1 MMTEKEN
8 FIQNRKELYKQAV
21 NKCNELK
28 ENIKEEIESV
38 NFIQIKKSNIVKIG
52 IKDENGVDTG
62 EHLEFDL
69 EDINLPLR
77 LNECDEKHRKNL
89 EFLRDQF
96 IIIDKK
102 EDKKGK
108 KILSWK
114 EEEKLKVLQEFYK
127 REMGAL
133 DLFLGENGTKK
144 LLNGRKPYY
153 SMYEDINDMLEPILP
168 KLKLR
173 ADDIANRIK
182 EKYSNKMNDDKDVLK
197 LDDIKKGIQKQ
208 FMGDEI
214 NE

>member
-1 MMTEKEN
+1 MN
-8 FIQNRKELYKQAV
+8 NDFIKL
-21 NKCNELK
+21 
-28 ENIKEEIESV
+28 
-38 NFIQIKKSNIVKIG
+38 KKSSILKIG
-52 IKDENGVDTG
+52 IKDSDGNDTG

-89 EFLRDQF
+89 EFLRNQF

-114 EEEKLKVLQEFYK
+114 EEEKLKALKNFYVEEEK
-127 REMGAL
+127 AL
-133 DLFLGENGTKK
+133 DLFLGQGGTRK
-144 LLNGRKPYY
+144 LLNGRNPYY
-153 SMYEDINDMLEPILP
+153 SMYEDINDMLEPIMP

-182 EKYSNKMNDDKDVLK
+182 EKYSNKMNDDKNVLK
-197 LDDIKKGIQKQ
+197 LDDIKKGIQRQ

>member
-8 FIQNRKELYKQAV
+8 FIQ
-21 NKCNELK
+21 LK
-28 ENIKEEIESV
+28 KDSILR
-38 NFIQIKKSNIVKIG
+38 IG
-52 IKDENGVDTG
+52 LKDSDGNDTG
-62 EHLEFDL
+62 EHLEFDM
-69 EDINLPLR
+69 EDINLALR

-89 EFLRDQF
+89 EFLRNQF

-127 REMGAL
+127 REMEAL

-144 LLNGRKPYY
+144 LLNGRNPYY
-153 SMYEDINDMLEPILP
+153 SMYEDINDMLKPILP

-173 ADDIANRIK
+173 ADDIAKKIK
-182 EKYSNKMNDDKDVLK
+182 DKYSNVNNQEKNVLK
-197 LDDIKKGIQKQ
+197 
-208 FMGDEI
+208 
-214 NE
+214 

>member
-8 FIQNRKELYKQAV
+8 FIQ
-21 NKCNELK
+21 LK
-28 ENIKEEIESV
+28 KDSILR
-38 NFIQIKKSNIVKIG
+38 IG
-52 IKDENGVDTG
+52 IKDSNGNDTG
-62 EHLEFDL
+62 EHLEFDM
-69 EDINLPLR
+69 EDINLALR

-89 EFLRDQF
+89 EFLRNQF

-127 REMGAL
+127 REMEAL

-144 LLNGRKPYY
+144 LLNGRNPYY
-153 SMYEDINDMLEPILP
+153 SMYEDINEILVPILP

-173 ADDIANRIK
+173 ADDIAKKIK
-182 EKYSNKMNDDKDVLK
+182 DKYSNVNNQEKNVLK
-197 LDDIKKGIQKQ
+197 
-208 FMGDEI
+208 
-214 NE
+214 